1 MSRRTRVAVEAVVS
15 VALLVLL
22 LWLAHPARIWDTLS
36 QTRLRW
42 FLPAV
47 AVTVATVPMM
57 AWRWKLLLSAKR
69 LPTPLGWLTRTYFV
83 ALFAGQFLPAAIG
96 GDAVRAVEL
105 GRRSHDA
112 PEAVASVLIDR
123 MVGVVSLVA
132 LALLAFA
139 AGGHSA
145 GGAEVIVAE
154 SVFGLAAVVILAL
167 LFSSG
172 LRGLAARTLEPRIE
186 GRQLAAGQR
195 FYDALHAYRDQRAT
209 LAAVCGLAV
218 VVQALR
224 IGTIWMLVKALDL
237 HVSLESVFATG
248 PVLFAA
254 LILPVSLNGI
264 GVREAVFVYFLRDST
279 TPAQA
284 VALGVAFFVL
294 GSATALI
301 GALVLIWR
309 FARYGMGAVRPRTQ
323 IDDERGQPLPPADTP
338 GR

>member
-112 PEAVASVLIDR
+112 P
-123 MVGVVSLVA
+123 
-132 LALLAFA
+132 
-139 AGGHSA
+139 
-145 GGAEVIVAE
+145 
-154 SVFGLAAVVILAL
+154 
-167 LFSSG
+167 
-172 LRGLAARTLEPRIE
+172 
-186 GRQLAAGQR
+186 
-195 FYDALHAYRDQRAT
+195 
-209 LAAVCGLAV
+209 
-218 VVQALR
+218 
-224 IGTIWMLVKALDL
+224 
-237 HVSLESVFATG
+237 
-248 PVLFAA
+248 
-254 LILPVSLNGI
+254 
-264 GVREAVFVYFLRDST
+264 
-279 TPAQA
+279 
-284 VALGVAFFVL
+284 
-294 GSATALI
+294 
-301 GALVLIWR
+301 
-309 FARYGMGAVRPRTQ
+309 
-323 IDDERGQPLPPADTP
+323 
-338 GR
+338 